1 MMTVLFDGPD
11 QFHSMFVSALK
22 NQLTSYI
29 RAIHELAS
37 RQKLAS
43 GKLILPARDMGRV
56 WQVCRSCINI
66 CDQMW
71 QAERT
76 DLSQVHLESYPFR

>member
-1 MMTVLFDGPD
+1 
-11 QFHSMFVSALK
+11 MFVPALK

-29 RAIHELAS
+29 RAVHKLAS

-43 GKLILPARDMGRV
+43 GKLILPSRDMGRIRH
-56 WQVCRSCINI
+56 VCRGCINV

-71 QAERT
+71 QTERT
-76 DLSQVHLESYPFR
+76 DLSQVHFESHPLR